1 MSSSETTQKERQEA
15 FDLGIQVS
23 MLQAKGWR
31 DLTDQVNHHKQLHET
46 VQNTII
52 EDFRQYKMTTDQA
65 LQQLNAD
72 VASLREFAENE
83 RTKRKAVEEL
93 LKEERQMKNRLEL
106 EFRQEE
112 SRRKVLEENFESNK
126 DHVAELEVR
135 LQTFVEALTMM
146 EKTQGDHTAS
156 LKLVNDTHLPNRYTK
171 EESEMRLR
179 DTKESVESLIEMS
192 QNQIVELIDSHGA
205 ASAHSSAKAE
215 GRQIKALQDYEQ
227 VSKDQINDRIAYH
240 NSLQTQQAADVDA
253 LNKDIVER
261 SNKQQLFVTD
271 TVVQM
276 NKSNAATDS
285 RVAAIE
291 SLLAELGQGFS
302 FAKEDAQRMAERL
315 QVIDENLG
323 STQKQVMSES
333 DSISQVELRLDAEE
347 ARLTGMEKLVNE
359 DVSETLSMLNHGLN
373 VELKKTIRELQDQL
387 EREISARE
395 RLNLNLTNESA
406 ARLTL
411 ESHVKQFCASRGIPY
426 VSGLGE

>member
-146 EKTQGDHTAS
+146 EKTQ
-156 LKLVNDTHLPNRYTK
+156 
-171 EESEMRLR
+171 
-179 DTKESVESLIEMS
+179 
-192 QNQIVELIDSHGA
+192 
-205 ASAHSSAKAE
+205 
-215 GRQIKALQDYEQ
+215 
-227 VSKDQINDRIAYH
+227 
-240 NSLQTQQAADVDA
+240 
-253 LNKDIVER
+253 
-261 SNKQQLFVTD
+261 
-271 TVVQM
+271 
-276 NKSNAATDS
+276 
-285 RVAAIE
+285 
-291 SLLAELGQGFS
+291 
-302 FAKEDAQRMAERL
+302 
-315 QVIDENLG
+315 
-323 STQKQVMSES
+323 
-333 DSISQVELRLDAEE
+333 
-347 ARLTGMEKLVNE
+347 
-359 DVSETLSMLNHGLN
+359 
-373 VELKKTIRELQDQL
+373 
-387 EREISARE
+387 
-395 RLNLNLTNESA
+395 
-406 ARLTL
+406 
-411 ESHVKQFCASRGIPY
+411 
-426 VSGLGE
+426 